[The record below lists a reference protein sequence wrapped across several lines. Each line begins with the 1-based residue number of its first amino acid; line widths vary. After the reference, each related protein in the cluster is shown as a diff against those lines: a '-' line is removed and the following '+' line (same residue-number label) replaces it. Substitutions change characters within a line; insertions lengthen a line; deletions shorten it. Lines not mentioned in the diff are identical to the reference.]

1 MTNAFRRVKVL
12 RVCIVIAL
20 ATSAFAGY
28 LHNGYGYGHGV
39 TYSGLTGYGY
49 APAVRSFA
57 SSYHAAPIARV
68 ATYHAAPAVAA
79 FAAPAVT
86 GSSTHTVSTYH
97 TAPTVATYTTS
108 PAVAKVAAYHAAPA
122 LATFAHAP
130 AYGYGY
136 GLGHYGYGHG
146 LASYGLNYG
155 YGLGAFNHYKTLLH
169 KCESFECNEKSVEIQ
184 VLPHKFDV

>member
-1 MTNAFRRVKVL
+1 LRICLVL
-12 RVCIVIAL
+12 AL

-28 LHNGYGYGHGV
+28 LHKGYGYGHEV

-49 APAVRSFA
+49 APVRYAVTPPAITRSFA
-57 SSYHAAPIARV
+57 TSYHAAPTVATYAAAPVARV

-97 TAPTVATYTTS
+97 TAPTVATYTTV

-122 LATFAHAP
+122 LATVAHAP
-130 AYGYGY
+130 AYGYS
-136 GLGHYGYGHG
+136 LGHYGYGHG

-155 YGLGAFNHYKTLLH
+155 YGLGALNHYKTLHH
-169 KCESFECNEKSVEIQ
+169 KCEHIE
-184 VLPHKFDV
+184 LT

>member
-1 MTNAFRRVKVL
+1 MLRKNAAAQRYQL
-12 RVCIVIAL
+12 RACIVIAL
-20 ATSAFAGY
+20 ATGAFAGY

-39 TYSGLTGYGY
+39 AYSGLTGYGY

-57 SSYHAAPIARV
+57 SSYHAAPVARV

-86 GSSTHTVSTYH
+86 GTSTHTVSTYH
-97 TAPTVATYTTS
+97 TAPTVATYATA

-122 LATFAHAP
+122 LATVAHAP

-169 KCESFECNEKSVEIQ
+169 KWAK
-184 VLPHKFDV
+184 LLRG